1 MRRPTAG
8 HRGPWLRPCRPLR
21 ARRRCRWLRCRPG
34 AGARRARSLRATETN
49 GSGCWWAARC
59 RHVQCPQLAAVDR
72 RSIGVVIQPSRLVRA
87 IPTRCCRR
95 RPSAPPDGHRE
106 GACER
111 CPSDPRPPTR
121 LRVRSTGRVSRCPS
135 GVWCLKETERT
146 LSLRRTPILP
156 HRPSVILTP
165 FPTGTPRWA
174 TGASDPR
181 LGGRQR
187 PQFLPVR
194 VPLDGSR
201 ADRHAGSPGGLGD
214 HAGAAKWSA
223 TCHASTDWFAGNL
236 LISREFL
243 PF

>member
-1 MRRPTAG
+1 MVGVEQEPALAGDHADFAPGPDPLTGFFLAVVDGAVLSADRERANEGSPFRSAFLLRRPTAG

-146 LSLRRTPILP
+146 LSQTDTDPTTPSECHP
-156 HRPSVILTP
+156 DP
-165 FPTGTPRWA
+165 FSHWDT
-174 TGASDPR
+174 S
-181 LGGRQR
+181 LGYRC
-187 PQFLPVR
+187 L
-194 VPLDGSR
+194 
-201 ADRHAGSPGGLGD
+201 
-214 HAGAAKWSA
+214 
-223 TCHASTDWFAGNL
+223 
-236 LISREFL
+236 
-243 PF
+243 